1 VGQELTAASGE
12 FDMIEHIACD
22 VLDTPIGPLWI
33 ACSAQGVCK
42 LVFPQEGSEAALG
55 RWLAS
60 HAPRHE
66 RLPTNPFLEQAR
78 VELRDYFAGRRQTF
92 TVPLDLRGPTLQ
104 RRVWRALTDIP
115 YGQTVSY
122 GSLARRLGDPKAA
135 RAVGAACGAN
145 PVPIIAP

>member
-1 VGQELTAASGE
+1 
-12 FDMIEHIACD
+12 MIEHIACD
-22 VLDTPIGPLWI
+22 GLDSPIGMLWF
-33 ACSAQGVCK
+33 ACSEQGVCK
-42 LVFPQEGSEAALG
+42 LVFPSEGAEAALH

-60 HAPRHE
+60 HAPHHE

-78 VELRDYFAGRRQTF
+78 AEVRDYFAGRRQTF
-92 TVPLDLRGPTLQ
+92 TVPLDLRGPPFQ